1 MTTLSH
7 IPPRETKIKV
17 FNYHFQAR
25 PPKIPTPSSVASL
38 FKTTFNSKKKTTS
51 WYSRFIWLSVWW
63 RATALS
69 LYYYYIYVHTYL
81 YILVMLSLIIDY
93 VCNIIGIFRILVIT
107 RYIRK
112 LVIIHQIIWIS
123 KFTIVLEYSDF
134 VFA

>member
-7 IPPRETKIKV
+7 IPPVKQKSRSSTIIFKRDPRKSLL
-17 FNYHFQAR
+17 
-25 PPKIPTPSSVASL
+25 PPLSPHY
-38 FKTTFNSKKKTTS
+38 SKLLLTQKKTTS